1 MDFAKNIEK
10 MLANS
15 LELKAPWYI
24 ENALFDEEGQVF
36 RIYVNVEKSAKFVC
50 PKCGSETRRNGYE
63 TEERVWR
70 HNDAIGFQC
79 YVHCRRPK
87 VLCDRCGSQQISA
100 PYERKDSRFTFAF
113 EGYAMMILPHMPV
126 AQVAKLLRC
135 DEKSL
140 TKILHFWVSGAV
152 DNTDLSQVTALA
164 IDETSFKKGHS
175 YVTVVIDQE
184 KRCVI
189 GVEEG
194 KDKESVQKF
203 SKQLENK
210 GGKCENV
217 AVVTSDMSTSFLPA
231 IAENFPNAMNII
243 DKFHVKKVMID
254 ALDQVRKEEQKVI
267 KDKSGLFRIRRLL
280 MVPERKMTEEQQAK
294 MKSISKAYPK
304 SGRAYRMV
312 SAFDDFYLCETVKE
326 AEFTFKKLYYWLSH
340 SGLEPMKKAAKTLKN
355 HLDKILLFF
364 QFRYTN
370 AICEGINSMIQAS
383 KRKARGF
390 HTFEGFS
397 AMIYL
402 VAGKL
407 KLAVPKPF

>member
-1 MDFAKNIEK
+1 MDYAKNIEK
-10 MLANS
+10 MLSNS

-24 ENALFDEEGQVF
+24 ENAVFDEKEQVF

-50 PKCGSETRRNGYE
+50 PKCGAETKRNGYE
-63 TEERVWR
+63 TEERIWR
-70 HNDAIGFQC
+70 HNDAMGFQC

-87 VLCDRCGSQQISA
+87 VLCDSCGSQQISA

-126 AQVAKLLRC
+126 AQTAKLLRC
-135 DEKSL
+135 DEKSFA
-140 TKILHFWVSGAV
+140 KMLHFWVSEAV
-152 DNTDLSQVTALA
+152 ENMDLSQVTALA

-194 KDKESVQKF
+194 KDKGAVEEFAKN
-203 SKQLENK
+203 LEKK
-210 GGKCENV
+210 GGNCENIS
-217 AVVTSDMSTSFLPA
+217 VVTSDMSTSFLPA
-231 IAENFPNAMNII
+231 IAENFPNAKNII

-254 ALDQVRKEEQKVI
+254 ALDQVRKDEQKVI
-267 KDKSGLFRIRRLL
+267 KDKTGLFRIRRLL
-280 MVPERKMTEEQQAK
+280 MVPERKLTEDQQEK
-294 MKSISKAYPK
+294 MESVSKAYPK

-312 SAFDDFYLCETVKE
+312 SAFDDFYLCETVE
-326 AEFTFKKLYYWLSH
+326 DAEIAFQKLSYWLTH
-340 SGLEPMKKAAKTLKN
+340 SRLEPMKKVAKTLKN
-355 HLDKILLFF
+355 HKDKILLFF

-390 HTFEGFS
+390 HTFEGYS